1 MGNICG
7 KTESEPSQPGRLL
20 GSAPPPGPKTSR
32 VPQKVGG
39 PPRTLG
45 SAGDANSG
53 DASDARRKAAEAAEV
68 RKEADPTKPLSL
80 PFASTFLTVT
90 DFFFFDPRQARA
102 KASSKGGKLQSQ
114 LNAQKK
120 QNRLSTLAEASNQE
134 LRARDADEAA
144 QTRNWE

>member
-7 KTESEPSQPGRLL
+7 KTESEPSQPGRPL

-32 VPQKVGG
+32 VPPKVGG

-45 SAGDANSG
+45 GAGSDVGSAVSNSG
-53 DASDARRKAAEAAEV
+53 DPSDARRKAAEAAE
-68 RKEADPTKPLSL
+68 
-80 PFASTFLTVT
+80 
-90 DFFFFDPRQARA
+90 ARA

-120 QNRLSTLAEASNQE
+120 KNLSSTLADASNQE

-144 QTRNWE
+144 NARNWE

>member
-7 KTESEPSQPGRLL
+7 KTESEPSQPGRPL

-45 SAGDANSG
+45 GAGSSGSDVGGANTG
-53 DASDARRKAAEAAEV
+53 DPSDARRKAAEAAE
-68 RKEADPTKPLSL
+68 
-80 PFASTFLTVT
+80 
-90 DFFFFDPRQARA
+90 ARA

-114 LNAQKK
+114 LNSQKK
-120 QNRLSTLAEASNQE
+120 QNRSSTLAEASKQE
-134 LRARDADEAA
+134 RLIRAADQAA
-144 QTRNWE
+144 LTNWD

>member
-7 KTESEPSQPGRLL
+7 KTESEPSQPGRPL

-32 VPQKVGG
+32 VPPKVGG

-45 SAGDANSG
+45 GAGSDVGSAVSNSS
-53 DASDARRKAAEAAEV
+53 DPSDARKKAAEAAE
-68 RKEADPTKPLSL
+68 
-80 PFASTFLTVT
+80 
-90 DFFFFDPRQARA
+90 ARA

-120 QNRLSTLAEASNQE
+120 KNLSSTLAEASNQE

-144 QTRNWE
+144 NARNWE

>member
-7 KTESEPSQPGRLL
+7 KTESEPSQPGRPL

-32 VPQKVGG
+32 VPPKVGG

-45 SAGDANSG
+45 GAGSDVGSGVSNSS
-53 DASDARRKAAEAAEV
+53 DPSDARRKAAEAAE
-68 RKEADPTKPLSL
+68 
-80 PFASTFLTVT
+80 
-90 DFFFFDPRQARA
+90 ARA

-120 QNRLSTLAEASNQE
+120 QNRNSTLAEASNQE

-144 QTRNWE
+144 NARNWE

>member
-7 KTESEPSQPGRLL
+7 KTESEPSQPGRPL

-45 SAGDANSG
+45 GAGDDSG
-53 DASDARRKAAEAAEV
+53 EGGGGSSNPSDARRRAAEAAE
-68 RKEADPTKPLSL
+68 
-80 PFASTFLTVT
+80 
-90 DFFFFDPRQARA
+90 ARA
-102 KASSKGGKLQSQ
+102 KAAGKGGKLQSQ
-114 LNAQKK
+114 LTAQKK
-120 QNRLSTLAEASNQE
+120 QNRSSTLAEASNQE

-144 QTRNWE
+144 KARNWE

>member
-7 KTESEPSQPGRLL
+7 KTESEPSQPGRAL

-32 VPQKVGG
+32 VPPKVGG

-45 SAGDANSG
+45 GAGSDAGSGTGGVNNSS
-53 DASDARRKAAEAAEV
+53 DPSDARRKAAEAAE
-68 RKEADPTKPLSL
+68 
-80 PFASTFLTVT
+80 
-90 DFFFFDPRQARA
+90 ARA

-120 QNRLSTLAEASNQE
+120 KNLSSTLAEASNQE

-144 QTRNWE
+144 NARNWE

>member
-7 KTESEPSQPGRLL
+7 KTEPEPFAQPGRPL

-32 VPQKVGG
+32 VPPKVGG

-45 SAGDANSG
+45 GAAADSG
-53 DASDARRKAAEAAEV
+53 GGSSNPSDARRRAAEAAEY
-68 RKEADPTKPLSL
+68 PS
-80 PFASTFLTVT
+80 S
-90 DFFFFDPRQARA
+90 QARA

-114 LNAQKK
+114 LTAQKK
-120 QNRLSTLAEASNQE
+120 QNRSSTLAEASNQE

-144 QTRNWE
+144 KARNWE

>member
-7 KTESEPSQPGRLL
+7 KTESEPSQPGRPL

-45 SAGDANSG
+45 GAAGSGGSDAGGTNSG
-53 DASDARRKAAEAAEV
+53 DPSDARRKAAEAAE
-68 RKEADPTKPLSL
+68 
-80 PFASTFLTVT
+80 
-90 DFFFFDPRQARA
+90 ARA

-120 QNRLSTLAEASNQE
+120 QNRSSTLAEASNQE

-144 QTRNWE
+144 QARNWE

>member
-7 KTESEPSQPGRLL
+7 KTEPEPDAQAGRRL
-20 GSAPPPGPKTSR
+20 GSAPPPGPKTAR

-45 SAGDANSG
+45 GASDDSGGDP
-53 DASDARRKAAEAAEV
+53 SDARRRAAEAAE
-68 RKEADPTKPLSL
+68 
-80 PFASTFLTVT
+80 
-90 DFFFFDPRQARA
+90 ARA

-120 QNRLSTLAEASNQE
+120 KNLSSTLAEASNQE

-144 QTRNWE
+144 QARNWD

>member
-7 KTESEPSQPGRLL
+7 KTEPEPDAQAGRRL
-20 GSAPPPGPKTSR
+20 GSAPPPGPKTAR

-45 SAGDANSG
+45 GAAGDESG
-53 DASDARRKAAEAAEV
+53 GGDPADARRRAAEAAE
-68 RKEADPTKPLSL
+68 
-80 PFASTFLTVT
+80 
-90 DFFFFDPRQARA
+90 ARA

-120 QNRLSTLAEASNQE
+120 KNLSSTLAEASNQE
-134 LRARDADEAA
+134 LRAREADEAA
-144 QTRNWE
+144 QARNWE

>member
-7 KTESEPSQPGRLL
+7 KTEPEPDAQAGRRL

-45 SAGDANSG
+45 GAGDESG
-53 DASDARRKAAEAAEV
+53 GDPADARRRAAEAAE
-68 RKEADPTKPLSL
+68 
-80 PFASTFLTVT
+80 
-90 DFFFFDPRQARA
+90 ARA

-120 QNRLSTLAEASNQE
+120 KNLSSTLAEASNQE
-134 LRARDADEAA
+134 LRAREADEAA
-144 QTRNWE
+144 QARNWD